1 MQAEHLRLLKGAH
14 APVRAEHEHAN
25 ALLAAHGVFG
35 GAAGVAAGG
44 TQDVELLAAAA
55 QFVLEQVAQQLH
67 GHVFESQRG
76 AVGQGFQ
83 IKAVGEL
90 FQRRDFARAEHLG
103 RVGCLADRLQVSRWN
118 VVDVERQ
125 DLERQRGVALGLPYA
140 AQAGQ
145 VGRAQ
150 LRIALGQVQ
159 PAIGRQ
165 AFQQDVA
172 KLSGGGVATGGEVVH
187 GGVNRGRDGI
197 AIRVLG
203 AACVCKRQIGKF

>member
-1 MQAEHLRLLKGAH
+1 MPMR
-14 APVRAEHEHAN
+14 
-25 ALLAAHGVFG
+25 G
-35 GAAGVAAGG
+35 GM
-44 TQDVELLAAAA
+44 DVELLAPAA
-55 QFVLEQVAQQLH
+55 QFVLEQIAQQLH
-67 GHVFESQRG
+67 GHVFEGQRG
-76 AVGQGFQ
+76 AVGKGLQ
-83 IKAVGEL
+83 IKTIRQF
-90 FQRRDFARAEHLG
+90 FQRRDLARAEHG
-103 RVGCLADRLQVSRWN
+103 GGIGCLTQRTQIGGGN
-118 VVDVERQ
+118 VVDVEA
-125 DLERQRGVALGLPYA
+125 ENFKRQRGVALGLPYA